1 MTLKCDN
8 ILNAVSGSQEEASLD
23 KKCSDLMI
31 EIHGM
36 LDLVTAPI
44 KTIVQVLGLT
54 PEQAINAVTING
66 AAAMELNETHGS
78 IGKGKKANIIITKN
92 IPSYSYIPYS
102 FGSNLV
108 ETVIISGNIQNT

>member
-54 PEQAINAVTING
+54 PEQARNLA
-66 AAAMELNETHGS
+66 
-78 IGKGKKANIIITKN
+78 KGKTEKFSLYELQTFIDRLS
-92 IPSYSYIPYS
+92 PS
-102 FGSNLV
+102 NK
-108 ETVIISGNIQNT
+108 